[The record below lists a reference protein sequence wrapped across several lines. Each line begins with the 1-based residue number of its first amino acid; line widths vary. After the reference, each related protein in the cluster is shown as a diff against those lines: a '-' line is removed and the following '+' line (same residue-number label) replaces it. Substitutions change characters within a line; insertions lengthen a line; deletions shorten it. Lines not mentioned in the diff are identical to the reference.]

1 MASLIKSLSKSSSS
15 SSLLS
20 RIITPSLSYATMPSS
35 NSFSTITAK
44 PQHFLSTA
52 DLSKEQL
59 YNLLTRSI
67 ELKVEAKYN
76 VSPPVRPLTG
86 KTLAVMFSKRS
97 TRTRVATES
106 AMAYLGT

>member
-1 MASLIKSLSKSSSS
+1 
-15 SSLLS
+15 
-20 RIITPSLSYATMPSS
+20 MPSS
-35 NSFSTITAK
+35 NAFSTKTPK

-76 VSPPVRPLTG
+76 VSTPTRPLTG

-106 AMAYLGT
+106 AMAYLGM

>member
-1 MASLIKSLSKSSSS
+1 MTASN
-15 SSLLS
+15 
-20 RIITPSLSYATMPSS
+20 A
-35 NSFSTITAK
+35 FSTQTQK

-52 DLSKEQL
+52 DLTKEQL

-76 VSPPVRPLTG
+76 VSTPTRPLTG

-106 AMAYLGT
+106 AMAYLGMRRVIILKQTCSRKPSY